1 MLYFW
6 RHYGPLTAY
15 AALSYLFLT
24 QEALLTQPLA
34 FVTGT
39 PAGTI
44 IQWQQAILLF
54 QLTLLVIRLVK
65 RELIQGV
72 MARRAGQEMPQ
83 LVNDLAGAILFLTGL
98 GIILSS
104 VFKKDITGFI
114 AAGGASLMVLGLAL
128 RDMVLAAFT
137 GVVLNIEKPFK
148 PGDLVRLADKFQGRV
163 ERITWRVTVLQTAT
177 NELVYVPN
185 LMLANAII
193 VNLDMPDKR
202 SKRFLEVAID
212 YDTSVES
219 AERILYAAALGSGVA
234 MIGAPAICARKM
246 ERDGIVYEV
255 AFTIGNIADGKNME
269 HAMIRSIVERMRD
282 AGITVTFPKSEVIHS
297 ERRAPIANRALDSL
311 NLVQQSKLFRGL
323 DAEICQRIA
332 AELIEHAFPK
342 GKTIVRAG
350 DATHSMFIVGE
361 GLAKRVHTTRDGSD
375 VVTDRFIATESFG
388 RRSLFCLDNHAA
400 TVTAE
405 TDMLLYELTSASL
418 TKIFGQS
425 PELLGVMAH
434 ALAEMNWPPAGIAD
448 VDGSEFRRRVNL
460 YRGQIEASYG
470 ESLKAHPNSGN
481 SAEAA

>member
-6 RHYGPLTAY
+6 RNYGQLSLLTA
-15 AALSYLFLT
+15 LSWLFLT
-24 QEALLTQPLA
+24 YDSLLTQPLA

-39 PAGTI
+39 PAAGI
-44 IQWQQAILLF
+44 AQWQQAILLF
-54 QLTLLVIRLVK
+54 LVTLLAIRFVK
-65 RELIQGV
+65 REVIQGA
-72 MARRAGQEMPQ
+72 MAQRAGGEMPQ
-83 LVNDLAGAILFLTGL
+83 LVTDIAGAVILLTGL
-98 GIILSS
+98 GIIMSS

-137 GVVLNIEKPFK
+137 GVVLNLEKPFK

-202 SKRFLEVAID
+202 SKRFVEVAID

-219 AERILYAAALGSGVA
+219 AERILYAAALGSGIA
-234 MIGAPAICARKM
+234 MIGAPAICARRM

-255 AFTIGNIADGKNME
+255 AFTISNIADNKNME

-282 AGITVTFPKSEVIHS
+282 AGITVTFPKSEVIHTD
-297 ERRAPIANRALDSL
+297 RRAPIANRALDSL

-323 DAEICQRIA
+323 SPQVCTRIA
-332 AELIEHAFPK
+332 NELVEHAVPK

-350 DATHSMFIVGE
+350 EPTHSMFIVGE
-361 GLAKRVHTTRDGSD
+361 GLAKRIQTTRDGSD

-388 RRSLFCLDNHAA
+388 RRALFCLDNHAA

-405 TDMLLYELTSASL
+405 TNMLLYELTSTSL
-418 TKIFGQS
+418 AKLFAEQ
-425 PELLGVMAH
+425 PDLAPVMAD
-434 ALAEMNWPPAGIAD
+434 ALAQMNWPPAGVPEAD
-448 VDGSEFRRRVNL
+448 REEYTRRVNL
-460 YRGQIEASYG
+460 YLGQIESSYA
-470 ESLKAHPNSGN
+470 ESLRAGMEHAGN
-481 SAEAA
+481 AQAA